1 MSGALAEV
9 QRAFIHAKFPDKS
22 TFTPLSVGTAH
33 GTRAMQT
40 NLMEQCL
47 FAARRAP
54 LDPPRVLHG
63 PHRQG
68 VYRGDVR

>member
-1 MSGALAEV
+1 MEV
-9 QRAFIHAKFPDKS
+9 QRAFVHTNFPDES
-22 TFTPLSVGTAH
+22 IFTTLFVGTAH
-33 GTRAMQT
+33 GIRALQT
-40 NLMEQCL
+40 NLVEECL

-68 VYRGDVR
+68 ICRGDVR

>member
-1 MSGALAEV
+1 M
-9 QRAFIHAKFPDKS
+9 RAFIHANFLGES
-22 TFTPLSVGTAH
+22 TFTPLSVAH
-33 GTRAMQT
+33 GIRVLQT
-40 NLMEQCL
+40 NLVEECL

-68 VYRGDVR
+68 VCRGDVR